1 MQGLPLARNRGVAAT
16 SALYIPRSLAIGDQ
30 AGRRG
35 IESAQTPVATLSCV
49 HLRTPGV
56 GRDESRQLTHDEIM
70 PASACKPSRLAP
82 PPRRSPPCPD
92 CRGPCGSGATYPVP
106 QPTLIALQNALMRS
120 TGTATQRGMF
130 LHGGSLMA
138 ARSGPPRF
146 EVDLPSP
153 PAPPALIDPAAYAAL
168 LPGVPA
174 SELAA
179 TVVPV
184 SAKLQAGGKA
194 APLLL
199 IHDRRRGDLL
209 QQNQQVRA
217 DLVRCAFA
225 TVGCQSNCRKV
236 GCHVIY
242 TSLQHQQ
249 AVGQLAVLHL
259 LGLPQGAACTPS
271 GCTSAL

>member
-1 MQGLPLARNRGVAAT
+1 MSRG
-16 SALYIPRSLAIGDQ
+16 
-30 AGRRG
+30 
-35 IESAQTPVATLSCV
+35 
-49 HLRTPGV
+49 
-56 GRDESRQLTHDEIM
+56 QLTHEKIVA
-70 PASACKPSRLAP
+70 ASACKPSRLAP
-82 PPRRSPPCPD
+82 PLRRSPPRLH
-92 CRGPCGSGATYPVP
+92 CRGRRRAIPFP
-106 QPTLIALQNALMRS
+106 QPLNHIALQKALRMGD

-146 EVDLPSP
+146 EDLPSP
-153 PAPPALIDPAAYAAL
+153 PPPPAQIDPAAYAAL

-199 IHDRRRGDLL
+199 IHDWRRGDLL

-225 TVGCQSNCRKV
+225 TVGCQSNCGKV

-249 AVGQLAVLHL
+249 AVGQLVLHLLHL
-259 LGLPQGAACTPS
+259 LGLPCTSS
-271 GCTSAL
+271 GCPRVRPAPHLAAPQLCEPPGHCLGRLLNVEACSSA